1 MTQLA
6 VQKKV
11 RAGAG
16 SMNPIEREVAA
27 TAFATDLGWMA
38 LACRGEL
45 VAGLVFGHATRRQ
58 AVEVLRQHLARGAAT
73 SLMDVL
79 DIDELPAS
87 IRDVVARLEGYAAGA
102 VVNFSD
108 VRIDQGHLT
117 AFGRRVTNACRRIPR
132 GKTRSYGELASV
144 CAPRAARAVGQVM
157 ATNRYPLIVPCHRIL
172 AAGGLLRGFSAPQG
186 LAMKRR
192 LLAMES
198 PTPSGTTTD

>member
-6 VQKKV
+6 VCKNV

-16 SMNPIEREVAA
+16 STNPMECEVAA
-27 TAFATDLGWMA
+27 TAFVTELGWMA

-58 AVEVLRQHLARGAAT
+58 AAEALRRNLARRAAD
-73 SLMDVL
+73 SPIDVWEV
-79 DIDELPAS
+79 DELPAS
-87 IRDVVARLEGYAAGA
+87 IRGVVARLEDYAAGEA
-102 VVNFSD
+102 VDFSV
-108 VRIDQGHLT
+108 VRIDQRHLT

-144 CAPRAARAVGQVM
+144 CGAPGAARAVGQVM
-157 ATNRYPLIVPCHRIL
+157 ATNRYPLIVPCHRVL
-172 AAGGLLRGFSAPQG
+172 AAGGLLGGFSAPQG

-192 LLAMES
+192 LLEME
-198 PTPSGTTTD
+198 GRR